1 VLIDSGTVEIT
12 LLAAA
17 VLVGATG
24 TWSPCGFSMIETIG
38 PTGHTGGRW
47 VTPAACATFL
57 PGAVAGGLIT
67 FGGLALAGSVLPGG
81 WLSYALAGSVALAA
95 AVAEARGSRIA
106 PQIRR
111 QLPEHWRR
119 VMPMPLAA
127 ALYGV
132 LLGLGFTTF
141 VLTFGVWA
149 LAGVALALG
158 DPAVGLA
165 LGAGFGVGRALPI
178 VALAPIADRPTG
190 RAAVDLM
197 AARPGL
203 YRGIRL
209 GDSLA
214 LVAAAVA
221 LFGAAGAEAEVKH
234 ARPAAD
240 PSVSSGDFVSQRGTS
255 RAAELRAAGGGG
267 VTRLPGTDPAIGG
280 SYIAVIRGGDVVLLA
295 RSDLA
300 EVSRVAV
307 PDADAVA
314 VSDDWLAVRRR
325 PGRRDR
331 LQVRSIASGGSIGE
345 SRPVATAAERSQIGR
360 PSLGG
365 NRIAYAVAS
374 PSKNKLV
381 IHRPGTGERN
391 TILRS
396 HKAGLSNPSLYGQAM
411 LYVRTER
418 GHDELR
424 LRKLKRGGR
433 DRRLRS
439 RNARMWSTALS
450 EKRAYVTILAG
461 TKPASRVISVK
472 R

>member
-1 VLIDSGTVEIT
+1 VLIDFGAVEIT

-57 PGAVAGGLIT
+57 PGALAGGLVT
-67 FGGLALAGSVLPGG
+67 FGGLAVAGSALPGG
-81 WLSYALAGSVALAA
+81 WLSYALAAALALVS

-149 LAGVALALG
+149 LAGVAFALG
-158 DPAVGLA
+158 DPAIGLA

-178 VALAPIADRPTG
+178 VALAPIADRPAG
-190 RAAVDLM
+190 RAAVALM
-197 AARPGL
+197 ADRPGL

-214 LVAAAVA
+214 LSAAAVA
-221 LFGAAGAEAEVKH
+221 LFGAAGAEADVKR

-240 PSVSSGDFVSQRGTS
+240 PSVSGGDFVSQRGTS
-255 RAAELRAAGGGG
+255 RKAELRAAGGGG
-267 VTRLPGTDPAIGG
+267 LTRLPGNDPAIGG
-280 SYIAVIRGGDVVLLA
+280 SYIAVIQGGDVVLLA
-295 RSDLA
+295 RSNLG
-300 EVSRVAV
+300 EVDRVAV
-307 PDADAVA
+307 PDADDVA

-325 PGRRDR
+325 PGRHDR
-331 LQVRSIASGGSIGE
+331 LQVRPLSPAGEIGD
-345 SRPVATAAERSQIGR
+345 SRPVATAADRAQLGR
-360 PSLGG
+360 PSMGG
-365 NRIAYAVAS
+365 DRIAYAVAS
-374 PSKNKLV
+374 PAKNKLV

-396 HKAGLSNPSLYGQAM
+396 RKAGLSSPSLYGQAM

-418 GHDELR
+418 NHDELR
-424 LRKLKRGGR
+424 LRKLERGGR
-433 DRRLRS
+433 DRRLRTGN
-439 RNARMWSTALS
+439 RLWSTALS
-450 EKRAYVTILAG
+450 AKRAYVTVLAG
-461 TKPASRVISVK
+461 TKPASRVVSV
-472 R
+472 RR

>member
-1 VLIDSGTVEIT
+1 
-12 LLAAA
+12 
-17 VLVGATG
+17 
-24 TWSPCGFSMIETIG
+24 M
-38 PTGHTGGRW
+38 
-47 VTPAACATFL
+47 
-57 PGAVAGGLIT
+57 
-67 FGGLALAGSVLPGG
+67 
-81 WLSYALAGSVALAA
+81 
-95 AVAEARGSRIA
+95 
-106 PQIRR
+106 
-111 QLPEHWRR
+111 
-119 VMPMPLAA
+119 
-127 ALYGV
+127 
-132 LLGLGFTTF
+132 
-141 VLTFGVWA
+141 
-149 LAGVALALG
+149 
-158 DPAVGLA
+158 
-165 LGAGFGVGRALPI
+165 
-178 VALAPIADRPTG
+178 AD
-190 RAAVDLM
+190 
-197 AARPGL
+197 RPGL

-221 LFGAAGAEAEVKH
+221 LLGAAGAEAEVKR

-240 PSVSSGDFVSQRGTS
+240 PSISSGDFVSQRGTS
-255 RAAELRAAGGGG
+255 RAAELRAAGGG

-280 SYIAVIRGGDVVLLA
+280 SYIAVIRGGDVALLT
-295 RSDLA
+295 RSNLA
-300 EVSRVAV
+300 EVSRAAI

-331 LQVRSIASGGSIGE
+331 LQVRPIAPDGSIGE
-345 SRPVATAAERSQIGR
+345 SRPVATATERSQIGR

-365 NRIAYAVAS
+365 DRIAYAVAS
-374 PSKNKLV
+374 PSMNKLV

-424 LRKLKRGGR
+424 IRKLKRKGR

-439 RNARMWSTALS
+439 QNARMWSTALS